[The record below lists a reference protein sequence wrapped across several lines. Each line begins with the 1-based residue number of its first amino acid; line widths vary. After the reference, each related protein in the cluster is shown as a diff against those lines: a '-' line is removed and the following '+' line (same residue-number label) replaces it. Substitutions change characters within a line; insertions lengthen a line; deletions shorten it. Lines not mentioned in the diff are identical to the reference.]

1 VVDWVFAHAKVHEK
15 VSSFK
20 ELMNFEG

>member
-1 VVDWVFAHAKVHEK
+1 VVDWVLSHAKVHER

-20 ELMNFEG
+20 ELMNFEA